1 MSTHPASTTI
11 SAEKVPKDSPTLSL
25 SGSKSNNDLLGINFG
40 SADSGLLDNNNQSNL
55 KGNTGSAS
63 DGDLF
68 AAFGESG
75 KSNQAK
81 SAKDEE
87 ADFFNQKAPD
97 MSKKLDMNSIL
108 KLYDSNPSTGTL
120 FGAPAMNPQQAQ
132 LNQQQLPYGLQT
144 LQTNPIQQPFGTFPQ
159 GSSAPG
165 LIQQPLMPGGGLLP
179 TGTPSGQ
186 SLPPPFGAPVAT
198 VTNPFLST
206 APSMP
211 AASMPAASIPAP
223 SMSGFSMS
231 QPSSAGVHQV
241 RTNERKVRDR
251 N

>member
-11 SAEKVPKDSPTLSL
+11 SAEKVPKDSATLSL
-25 SGSKSNNDLLGINFG
+25 SGSRSNNDLLGINFG

-75 KSNQAK
+75 MSNQAK

-97 MSKKLDMNSIL
+97 MSRKLDMNSIL
-108 KLYDSNPSTGTL
+108 KLYDSSPSTGTL
-120 FGAPAMNPQQAQ
+120 FGMNPQQG
-132 LNQQQLPYGLQT
+132 QQQLPYGLG
-144 LQTNPIQQPFGTFPQ
+144 LQTNPIQQPFGSFPQ
-159 GSSAPG
+159 GSTAPC

-179 TGTPSGQ
+179 TGTPLGQ
-186 SLPPPFGAPVAT
+186 SLPPPFGAPVAA

-206 APSMP
+206 AAPIP
-211 AASMPAASIPAP
+211 AAPIPAASIPAAP
-223 SMSGFSMS
+223 MSGFSMS
-231 QPSSAGVHQV
+231 QPSSTGVHQV